1 MDNRFEL
8 MQDWLSTLSI
18 FKKDSFSLPEPASS
32 DASFR
37 RYFRIKSDDKSLI
50 IMDAPPEN
58 ESCDAFIAVS
68 KQLSSIGLNVPQVL
82 AQDLTRG
89 FLLLTDLGTQ
99 TYLSV
104 LNEDNAEEL
113 YSNALQSLVILQT
126 KGKTFSNQLPVYTAE
141 LLSQEM
147 ALFDDW
153 LGKKHLDMGMNKIEN
168 LAWQQLQ
175 NTLIN
180 SANAQ
185 PQVYVH
191 RDYHSR
197 NLMFTEPDNQQSN
210 PGILDFQ
217 DALKGPLTYDA
228 VSMLKDCYITWDAR
242 QVTEWSREYF
252 LMLCEV
258 NLLSK
263 HEWSEFQKSF
273 DLMGVQRHLKASGIF
288 ARLYHRDG
296 KVNYLDDIPATLD
309 YLVSSAEKYH
319 EMNFLIDW
327 VEKMQVKL

>member
-1 MDNRFEL
+1 MDERFEL
-8 MQDWLSTLSI
+8 MQDWLESLSEI
-18 FKKDSFSLPEPASS
+18 KRGNFSQPNPASS

-37 RYFRIKSDDKSLI
+37 RYFRIKSDDTSLI

-68 KQLSSIGLNVPQVL
+68 KQLSSIGLNVPEVL
-82 AQDLTRG
+82 AQDLTLG

-126 KGKTFSNQLPVYTAE
+126 KGKDFSNQLPNYTSE

-147 ALFDDW
+147 VLFDDW
-153 LGKKHLDMGMNKIEN
+153 LGQKHLDLGMNKLEN
-168 LAWQQLQ
+168 IAWQQLQ

-180 SANAQ
+180 SANSQ

-228 VSMLKDCYITWDAR
+228 VSMLKDCYITWEQR
-242 QVTEWSREYF
+242 QVTEWAREYF
-252 LMLCEV
+252 LMLCKV

-263 HEWSEFQKSF
+263 HEWAGFQKAF

-296 KVNYLDDIPATLD
+296 KLNYLDDIPATLD
-309 YLVSSAEKYH
+309 YLVSSATKYS
-319 EMNFLIDW
+319 EASFLIDW
-327 VEKMQVKL
+327 VDKMQVRL